1 MPGKSDDTKQPV
13 AEVVLRMRGAP
24 EPIPAS
30 SGIHVDAAQNL
41 ISVAVKAEF
50 RPGAARAIAAQE
62 TLALGDGDLIEIEFE
77 DNITVW
83 MTAEEYRA
91 RFASGA
97 SRDGSADS
105 ALPVP
110 EMLNVLPQG
119 MQARGPI
126 GWVVKSLKV
135 IGIDLH
141 GLTAAK
147 LARKVED
154 KVQGDRRPGPGF
166 YRCRL
171 ETNAFGLQKLGRE
184 NFAGE
189 RILLLLHGTASST
202 WGSFGD
208 LWSEARRGELNQI
221 RQYYQG
227 NVYAFEHRT
236 LSESP
241 IENARDLV
249 DLLAVFP
256 QGVTV
261 DLVSHS
267 RGGLVGELLCRVA
280 TIARENNSPGQI
292 GSAFDEQDFA
302 LFGDAPEHAQNRAA
316 LQLLAARLEQAQF
329 RIGRFVRVACPAL
342 GTTLASRKLDRWL
355 SVVGSVAKAAGL
367 HTPVGEAFKDIGE
380 FVAAVVQER
389 TDPKSLPGLEAMMP
403 DSPVVRLVNW
413 RGVRVAGELTV
424 IAGDIEPDAWWARLL
439 IWASDR
445 FYEGDH
451 DLVVNTQSMYG
462 GAGRE
467 EGKALLS
474 PHKGPNVN
482 HFTYFGNRD
491 SAANLVRVLT
501 RRPEAAAGLDRLFEP
516 TVDIARELARSAGA
530 GPRPVAFVLPGI
542 MGSELEVNGNR
553 VWVDLFGLTLGEFT
567 KLNIAARGVNPTNAY
582 ARFYGELI
590 KFLGGSH
597 KVVEFAFDWRL
608 PIEQEADR
616 LALRVKTELHEAQ
629 ANNQP
634 VRILAHSMG
643 GLVARA
649 MIARHKELWSDMCR
663 HSGARLVMLGT
674 PNGGSH
680 SITELLV
687 ARSKTLGMLA
697 LLDLGHNEQE
707 LLEVISRFPGA
718 LAMLPKDAREDYF
731 SADVWR
737 RYHQQD
743 GKGWVLPTAA
753 DLEAARKFRTLMD
766 SAPVDPER
774 MCYVAGSADQTLA
787 EMVYDAAAGKIRFNA
802 TTRGD
807 GRVTWESGIPPGV
820 PTWYLD
826 VEHGDLSAHPPA
838 FPAFLDL
845 LESGHTSRLPQ
856 TAPIARAAE
865 ALFPGGERELDLYPD
880 ERTLGA
886 AIMGAGARKHRK
898 SARAEPLVKV
908 RVVQGD
914 LTYARYPVAVGHYV
928 GDPIMSAERALD
940 EAVDGEM
947 KRRHMLGIYPGPLE
961 TCAIFPN
968 PRLQTQSHAEPAAAI
983 VMGLGQAGELT
994 GAGLS
999 ATFTR
1004 ALLEYALGHAHA
1016 IPVRGHESAEMLGI
1030 CALLVGS
1037 AAGGISVTE
1046 SVNALIRGLLQANTV
1061 LSEKNQ
1067 PQRFTR
1073 FEIIEIYEDQAI
1085 LAVRALRRLQR
1096 DSSVAGKLDLSEAGT
1111 LKVERGGRRRITFD
1125 DPPGWWDRI
1134 QILADGTDRR
1144 TTALRFLTLTR
1155 RARNEL
1161 RTVATQ
1167 AALVDAMIDASIRS
1181 THYDANLARALY
1193 ERLVPNEV
1201 KDQVSQ
1207 RDNLMLLLDE
1217 TAARYPWELMD
1228 DAFASSARPLSV
1240 EHGVL
1245 RQLATSI
1252 MRERPIL
1259 VGDARAL
1266 VVGDPVSDFPELLGA
1281 QAEAREVCGR
1291 LESNGFEV
1299 HKCLRSSAGEVVQQ
1313 LYARVYKVLH
1323 LAGHGV
1329 YNYLPDEET
1338 RCEECGQGLSVSE
1351 LEARERSAAAVTGMV
1366 LGDGLFLTPAEVK
1379 QMRQV
1384 PELVFIN
1391 CCHLGRIEAGRT
1403 PVRFNLLAA
1412 NLATEFIRMGVR
1424 AVVAAGW
1431 AVDDGAAKIF
1441 AGRFYQSLLEGDTF
1455 GIAVREARE
1464 AAYQARPGTN
1474 TWGAYQCYGD
1484 PDFTLV
1490 TGLTSGRR
1498 AAKTLHFASRNELVN
1513 AIENIEATLKDKGGR
1528 DVSGELERL
1537 SDYEKYALDKSWCDS
1552 GGGRVGLALA
1562 RAYSEAEAFDQAVF
1576 HFDAA
1581 QRGAAAA
1588 MTLRDQEQLPN
1599 LRARAALECWRQ
1611 GKAAVAQIDQ
1621 SIAEIRELLRASE
1634 TTERYALLGS
1644 AWRRRAW
1651 ISRAPAAY
1659 LGNMRDAYAKAY
1671 ALAQQ
1676 DSDAAVYPLLNVVV
1690 AGLIMQWYPATAD
1703 GAPEMDEL
1711 RGQLKTARGLLP
1723 EEGSEAQ
1730 EKRDTWDPWLAS
1742 MAIDG
1747 QLMTA
1752 LIAGDFA
1759 AQQAEIV
1766 DKYREFSRRASP
1778 REFASVLD
1786 NLEFL
1791 YTLAAGAETTESLVV
1806 AGCLR
1811 TLMRE
1816 LDEKKANHKPPG

>member
-1 MPGKSDDTKQPV
+1 MSGKSDDTKQSV
-13 AEVVLRMRGAP
+13 EEVVLRMRGAP
-24 EPIPAS
+24 EPIPARS
-30 SGIHVDAAQNL
+30 AIHVDEQQNL
-41 ISVAVKAEF
+41 VSIKVKAEF
-50 RPGAARAIAAQE
+50 RPGAARAIASQE
-62 TLALGDGDLIEIEFE
+62 TLALGRNDLVEIEFE

-91 RFASGA
+91 RFGSGTV
-97 SRDGSADS
+97 RDGSTDTAT
-105 ALPVP
+105 PVP
-110 EMLNVLPQG
+110 EMLDVLPKG
-119 MQARGPI
+119 LQARGPI

-135 IGIDLH
+135 IGVDLH
-141 GLTAAK
+141 GLAAAK
-147 LARKVED
+147 IARKVED
-154 KVQGDRRPGPGF
+154 KVKGESRPGPGF

-171 ETNAFGLQKLGRE
+171 ETGAFGLEKPAGRVKFE
-184 NFAGE
+184 GD
-189 RILLLLHGTASST
+189 RILLFLHGTASST

-221 RQYYQG
+221 RNHYQG

-236 LSESP
+236 LTESP

-249 DLLAVFP
+249 NFLAGFP
-256 QGVTV
+256 KGVTI

-267 RGGLVGELLCRVA
+267 RGGLVGELLCRV
-280 TIARENNSPGQI
+280 TTTARENGNPKQI
-292 GSAFDEQDFA
+292 NSAFDEQDFA
-302 LFGDAPEHAQNRAA
+302 LFGDAPEHAENRAA
-316 LQLLAARLEQAQF
+316 LQALAIGLEKAEF

-389 TDPKSLPGLEAMMP
+389 TDPQSLPGLEAMMP

-491 SAANLVRVLT
+491 SAGNLVRVLT
-501 RRPEAAAGLDRLFEP
+501 RRPEAGAGLVRLFEP
-516 TVDIARELARSAGA
+516 TVDIARALARSATA
-530 GPRPVAFVLPGI
+530 GPRPVVFVLPGI
-542 MGSELEVNGNR
+542 MGSELEVKGNR
-553 VWVDLFGLTLGEFT
+553 VWVDLLGLTLGEFT
-567 KLNIAARGVNPTNAY
+567 KLRIDARGVNPTNAY

-590 KFLGGSH
+590 EFLGESH
-597 KVVEFAFDWRL
+597 KVVEFPFDWRL

-616 LALRVKTELHEAQ
+616 LALRVQTELHAAQ
-629 ANNQP
+629 ADNQP

-649 MIARHKELWSDMCR
+649 MIARHTELWAEMCR
-663 HSGARLVMLGT
+663 HNGARLVMLGT

-697 LLDLGHNEQE
+697 LLDLGHSEQE
-707 LLEVISRFPGA
+707 LLEVVSRFPGA

-743 GKGWVLPTAA
+743 GKGWVLPADA
-753 DLEAARKFRTLMD
+753 DLAAARAFRTLMD
-766 SAPVDPER
+766 GAAIDPAR
-774 MCYVAGSADQTLA
+774 MCYVAGSADKTLA
-787 EMVYDAAAGKIRFNA
+787 EMEYDAAAGKIRFNA

-807 GRVTWESGIPPGV
+807 GRVTWESGIPAGV
-820 PTWYLD
+820 PAWYLD

-865 ALFPGGERELDLYPD
+865 ALFPSGERELDLYPD

-886 AIMGAGARKHRK
+886 AIMGAGTRKHRK
-898 SARAEPLVKV
+898 SARAEPLVKL

-928 GDPIMSAERALD
+928 GDPIMSAESALNN
-940 EAVDGEM
+940 AVDGEL
-947 KRRHMLGIYPGPLE
+947 KRRHMLGIYPGLLE

-968 PRLQTQSHAEPAAAI
+968 PRLRTQSTAEPAAAI

-999 ATFTR
+999 STFTR
-1004 ALLEYALGHAHA
+1004 ALLEYALGYANTISVQRQEDA
-1016 IPVRGHESAEMLGI
+1016 AMLGI

-1046 SVNALIRGLLQANTV
+1046 SVNALVKGLLQANTV

-1085 LAVRALRRLQR
+1085 LAVRALRRLSQ
-1096 DSSVAGKLDLSEAGT
+1096 DSSVSGKLDLSEAET
-1111 LKVERGGRRRITFD
+1111 LKSERGGRRRITFD

-1134 QILADGTDRR
+1134 QILADGTNRR

-1167 AALVDAMIDASIRS
+1167 TALVDAMIDSSIRS
-1181 THYDANLARALY
+1181 SRYDANLARALY

-1207 RDNLMLLLDE
+1207 RDNLMLMLDE
-1217 TAARYPWELMD
+1217 TSARFPWELMD
-1228 DAFASSARPLSV
+1228 DAFASSARPLAV

-1252 MRERPIL
+1252 MRERPVL

-1266 VVGDPVSDFPELLGA
+1266 VVGDPVSDFPELPGA
-1281 QAEAREVCGR
+1281 QAEAREVCSG
-1291 LESNGFEV
+1291 LESSGFEV

-1329 YNYLPDEET
+1329 YNYLPEAET
-1338 RCEECGQGLSVSE
+1338 RCDECGQGLTGSKIE
-1351 LEARERSAAAVTGMV
+1351 EREQSAAAVTGMV
-1366 LGDGLFLTPAEVK
+1366 LGDGLFLTPAEVR

-1391 CCHLGRIEAGRT
+1391 CCHLGRIEEGRS

-1441 AGRFYQSLLEGDTF
+1441 AGRFYHSLLEGDSF
-1455 GIAVREARE
+1455 GVAVREARK

-1490 TGLTSGRR
+1490 TGLTTGRR
-1498 AAKTLHFASRNELVN
+1498 VAKPLHFASRNELVN

-1528 DVSGELERL
+1528 DVSGEIEWLAR
-1537 SDYEKYALDKSWCDS
+1537 YEQYAQDKSWNGAGD
-1552 GGGRVGLALA
+1552 GRIGLALA
-1562 RAYSEAEAFDQAVF
+1562 RAYSEAEAFDKAVG
-1576 HFDAA
+1576 HFDNA
-1581 QRGAAAA
+1581 QRNAAAS

-1599 LRARAALECWRQ
+1599 LRARAAMACWRE
-1611 GKAAVAQIDQ
+1611 GKAAAGQIDH
-1621 SIAEIRELLRASE
+1621 SITEIRELLRASE
-1634 TTERYALLGS
+1634 TTERFALLGS

-1651 ISRAPAAY
+1651 ISRSPAAF
-1659 LGNMRDAYAKAY
+1659 LGNMQDAYAKAY
-1671 ALAQQ
+1671 ELSQQ
-1676 DSDAAVYPLLNVVV
+1676 DSDAAVYPLLNIVV
-1690 AGLIMQWYPATAD
+1690 AGLIMQWYPATED
-1703 GAPEMDEL
+1703 KAPKMREL
-1711 RGQLKTARGLLP
+1711 RRHLKTARGLLP
-1723 EEGSEAQ
+1723 KEEGVSQ
-1730 EKRDTWDPWLAS
+1730 ERADTWDPWLTS
-1742 MAIDG
+1742 MAIDC
-1747 QLMTA
+1747 QLLEA
-1752 LIAGDFA
+1752 LLEGECD
-1759 AQQAEIV
+1759 AQRATFV
-1766 DKYREFSRRASP
+1766 NKYREFSRRASP

-1786 NLEFL
+1786 NMEFL
-1791 YTLAAGAETTESLVV
+1791 YTLAAGAETKESLVV
-1806 AGCLR
+1806 AACIRL
-1811 TLMRE
+1811 LMRE
-1816 LDEKKANHKPPG
+1816 LNEKN